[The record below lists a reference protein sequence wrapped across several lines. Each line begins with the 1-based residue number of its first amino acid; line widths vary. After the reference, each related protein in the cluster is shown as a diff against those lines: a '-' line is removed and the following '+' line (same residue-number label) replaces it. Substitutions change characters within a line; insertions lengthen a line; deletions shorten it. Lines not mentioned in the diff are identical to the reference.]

1 MPSLFDNLNPEQK
14 KAVEHTLGPLLV
26 FAGAGSGKTRVI
38 TYRIANLIAKHNV
51 DPTDILAVTFTKK
64 ASEEMQQRIEAVF
77 NELKLQFST
86 RPLIGT
92 FHSICALILR
102 SEGRLTG
109 LDPNFSIYDTDDS
122 VSLVKELMLAADI
135 DIKQFQPKMIYS
147 LIGSAKND
155 MISPKDYSLY
165 NTGYVEDIVARIYPE
180 YQSQLGELNAV
191 DFSDLLYK
199 VVKIFDES
207 NTALSKYQDRFK
219 HILVDEYQDT
229 NKVQYNLIKMLAQKH
244 QNICVVGDDDQSIY
258 KWRGADI
265 RNIISFEKD
274 FDDVTTVKLEQN
286 YRSVKNVISAATAV
300 IKRNNERVDKILW
313 TSREQ
318 GEPVLIYQAR
328 DEKDEAQYV
337 VDEMLSLRNDGW
349 SLSDFAVLYRTN
361 YQSRVIEEALLK
373 RGIPYKLVG
382 GFRFY
387 DRKEV
392 KDLLS
397 YLRILNNLRDD
408 VSLYRIIN
416 VPNRKMGPKSVAELV
431 KLSKE
436 CGCTVAEV
444 LVISHILLD
453 ESLSIEDFVFDSEK
467 VTKVEHNLEKIN
479 RFRALVEL
487 FGSLYVQ
494 SQALNVL
501 ELIDVLLQKIKYIEF
516 IDDGSDAAEMKKENV
531 QELRNV
537 AASYAEKDSEKSL
550 NNFLQDIALIES
562 EQERNKKDINEGAV
576 TLMTLHSSKGLEF
589 PGVFMIGMEEG
600 IMPHSRSFT
609 EPAELEEERRLCYV
623 GITRAKERIWLT
635 FTESR
640 SSIGGYSDQIPSRF
654 LGEIP
659 QEICDY
665 YSWNI

>member
-1 MPSLFDNLNPEQK
+1 MSSPFDNLNSEQK
-14 KAVEHTLGPLLV
+14 KAVEHTTGPLLI

-38 TYRIANLIAKHNV
+38 TYRIANLIANHQV
-51 DPTDILAVTFTKK
+51 DPSEILAVTFTKK
-64 ASEEMQQRIEAVF
+64 ASEEMQQRIEKVIK
-77 NELKLQFST
+77 ELQLQLAT

-102 SEGRLTG
+102 SEGKHTG
-109 LDPNFSIYDTDDS
+109 LDSNFTIYDTDDS

-135 DIKQFQPKMIYS
+135 DVKQFQPKMILS
-147 LIGSAKND
+147 MIGSAKND
-155 MISPKDYSLY
+155 MISVDDYSLY
-165 NTGYVEDIVARIYPE
+165 NSGYVEDIVARIYPE
-180 YQSQLGELNAV
+180 YQAQLSELNAV
-191 DFSDLLYK
+191 DFSDLLFK
-199 VVKIFDES
+199 VVKLFNDNES
-207 NTALSKYQDRFK
+207 VLSKYQNRFTQ
-219 HILVDEYQDT
+219 ILVDEYQDT
-229 NKVQYNLIKMLAQKH
+229 NKVQYNLIKMLASKH

-300 IKRNNERVDKILW
+300 IKRNNERVEKMLW

-318 GEPVLIYQAR
+318 GDPLIIYQAR

-337 VDEMLSLRNDGW
+337 VDELLSLKNTGW

-361 YQSRVIEEALLK
+361 YQSRVIEEALLR

-397 YLRILNNLRDD
+397 YLRVLNNLRDD

-416 VPNRKMGPKSVAELV
+416 TPNRKMGPKSVASLA

-436 CGCTVAEV
+436 CGCSVAEM
-444 LVISHILLD
+444 LIIAYILLED
-453 ESLSIEDFVFDSEK
+453 GISIEDFGFDSEK
-467 VTKVEHNLEKIN
+467 VAKVDTNIERIN
-479 RFRALVEL
+479 AFTGLVRL
-487 FGSLYVQ
+487 FGLLYVESQ
-494 SQALNVL
+494 SSNVL
-501 ELIDVLLQKIKYIEF
+501 ELIDSLIQKVKYIEF
-516 IDDGSDAAEMKKENV
+516 IDDGTDAAEARKGNV

-537 AASYAEKDSEKSL
+537 AASYAEKDPEKSL

-562 EQERNKKDINEGAV
+562 EQERTEKDVYEGAV

-589 PGVFMIGMEEG
+589 PGVFIIGMEEG

-623 GITRAKERIWLT
+623 GITRAKEKLWLT
-635 FTESR
+635 FAESR
-640 SSIGGYSDQIPSRF
+640 TSIGGYADQIPSRF